1 MKISYFITHF
11 PYKNWLDSAE
21 HFYRYQYGGAELA
34 AYYLASEMAKLNE
47 VNVFTTSI
55 NSKNSFEN
63 YDGISVHRYGTIFRI
78 EKGNI
83 SPGLFTRSLS
93 YDTDVVHAHFSTPP
107 AEMAALRYA
116 KKKKLP
122 FIITY
127 HGDWQE
133 SFGGF
138 IRRAVLSF
146 YNKHLIEKV
155 LSSADVIVSPSEHY
169 ISESRF
175 LGKYKHKTITIS
187 NGVNLNDFNIKHSKE
202 ECRKKLGL
210 EMDKNIIL
218 FLGNLAPYK
227 GTDVLVKALPIV
239 MNRFP
244 DTELIFV
251 GDGRMK
257 KELKELSR
265 RLDVRKHIKFAGF
278 VFDLYYKALY
288 YKAADIF
295 VLPSTKEVFP
305 LVLLEASAAGL
316 PIIVSD
322 LKTFRCIIEDGW
334 NGLFTKRGD
343 YKSLADAIIYLL
355 ENEDV
360 KIAMGENA
368 KEKAKA
374 LTWGKVAE
382 KYEKLY
388 ELVI

>member
-1 MKISYFITHF
+1 
-11 PYKNWLDSAE
+11 
-21 HFYRYQYGGAELA
+21 
-34 AYYLASEMAKLNE
+34 
-47 VNVFTTSI
+47 
-55 NSKNSFEN
+55 
-63 YDGISVHRYGTIFRI
+63 
-78 EKGNI
+78 
-83 SPGLFTRSLS
+83 
-93 YDTDVVHAHFSTPP
+93 
-107 AEMAALRYA
+107 
-116 KKKKLP
+116 
-122 FIITY
+122 
-127 HGDWQE
+127 
-133 SFGGF
+133 
-138 IRRAVLSF
+138 
-146 YNKHLIEKV
+146 V

-175 LGKYKHKTITIS
+175 LGKYKDKTITIP
-187 NGVNLNDFNIKHSKE
+187 NGINLNDFNIQHSKE

-210 EMDKNIIL
+210 AMDKNIIL

-239 MNRFP
+239 VNRFP

-265 RLDVRKHIKFAGF
+265 RLDVRKHIKFVGF
-278 VFDLYYKALY
+278 VFDPYYKALY

-305 LVLLEASAAGL
+305 LVLLEASATGL
-316 PIIVSD
+316 PIITSN

-343 YKSLADAIIYLL
+343 HKSLADAIIYLL

-360 KIAMGENA
+360 RIAMGKNA

-374 LTWGKVAE
+374 LSWGKVAE